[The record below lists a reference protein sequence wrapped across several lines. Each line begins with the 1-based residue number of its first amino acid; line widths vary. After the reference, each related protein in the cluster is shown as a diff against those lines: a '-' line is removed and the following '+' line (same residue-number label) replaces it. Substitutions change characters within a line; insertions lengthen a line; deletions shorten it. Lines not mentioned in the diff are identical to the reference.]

1 MVTARSRLCYWAV
14 RELGR
19 LMSSLSQKLGISILP
34 VSDSISRGQRIAED
48 TVLRPKAKESD

>member
-48 TVLRPKAKESD
+48 SGFPLEGKDA